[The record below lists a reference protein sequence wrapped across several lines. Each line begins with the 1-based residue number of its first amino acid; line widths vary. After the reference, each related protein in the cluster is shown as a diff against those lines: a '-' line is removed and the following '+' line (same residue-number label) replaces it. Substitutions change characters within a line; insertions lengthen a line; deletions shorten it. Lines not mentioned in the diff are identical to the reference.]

1 MGDGAGPRL
10 TVSDGAH
17 TAEAVLT
24 PDSGYAER
32 WINAERPD
40 RLRPLDCFTVD
51 SAAVALLA
59 DTECIFSLYINSH
72 ENGTL
77 RPVRYA
83 RAIGEPTP
91 VPHIHLGAALPSSAA
106 PNRG

>member
-1 MGDGAGPRL
+1 MRFSLCTPL
-10 TVSDGAH
+10 IKSSKFLI
-17 TAEAVLT
+17 TA
-24 PDSGYAER
+24 
-32 WINAERPD
+32 
-40 RLRPLDCFTVD
+40 LDCFTVD

-91 VPHIHLGAALPSSAA
+91 VPHIHLGAALPSSTA